1 MARGAAPKVTRI
13 LYSRDLN
20 RAKYDRLYGIA
31 ALCAR
36 VRGDAWQRC
45 SGLSAARQSA
55 YEIRNAWMAAAYDW
69 HGLPAVLGRATLLD
83 ALGDIKASREAAK
96 ALVRK
101 AVWNHTRGRPAE
113 RQRLYSLLKQDRWG
127 EDAYLHRHMRRRW
140 KGGTS
145 RCSNQIVLE
154 PSAYKTQVWH
164 GRTWLYVKGMAR
176 GERIAVPLGGTH
188 VPTGNLRLILWDGRV
203 EVHHAV
209 AEHAVCSTRPCG
221 EGEIGVDKGYTE
233 AYTDSDGER
242 HGEGLGDLLARESDH
257 VKVKG
262 QRRNQLRAIER
273 KHRAAGRTRK
283 ADNIRRNN
291 LGNRKWDHRKRIHN
305 AQVRELLCKAAHGI
319 VDRAAVIACEDLTAP
334 ITSAR
339 VRHKST
345 RRRLAA
351 WTRGLMA
358 DTLTSISRRRGSAS
372 VLVNPA
378 YTSQIDSR
386 TGFLQGTRRGDRFHG
401 LDGVVLDAD
410 TNAARNIL
418 QRMYDDEITLYT
430 PYREVKR
437 LLLDRIGTPEGTAPP
452 GLEPVGR
459 RTPS

>member
-1 MARGAAPKVTRI
+1 MARGTAPKVTRI

-20 RAKYDRLYGIA
+20 RAKYDRLHGIT

-45 SGLSAARQSA
+45 SGISAARQSA
-55 YEIRNAWMAAAYDW
+55 YEIRNAWMAADYDW

-96 ALVRK
+96 ASVRK
-101 AVWNHTRGRPAE
+101 AIWNHTRGCPAE
-113 RQRLYSLLKQDRWG
+113 RKRLYSLLKRDRWD
-127 EDAYLHRHMRRRW
+127 EDAYLHRHMRRKW

-154 PSAYKTQVWH
+154 PNAYETQVWH
-164 GRTWLYVKGMAR
+164 GRTWLYVKGVAR
-176 GERIAVPLGGTH
+176 GERIAVPLGGTR
-188 VPTGNLRLILWDGRV
+188 VPTGNLRLILRDGQV

-209 AEHAVCSTRPCG
+209 DEHAVCSTRPCG

-233 AYTDSDGER
+233 AYTDSDGKR
-242 HGEGLGDLLARESDH
+242 HGEGLGDLLAAESDH

-262 QRRNQLRAIER
+262 GRRNKLRAVEK
-273 KHRAAGRTRK
+273 KHREAGRTRK

-291 LGNRKWDHRKRIHN
+291 LGNCKWDNRKKLHN

-334 ITSAR
+334 MQSAK
-339 VRHKST
+339 VRHKGT

-351 WTRGLMA
+351 WTKGLMA

-386 TGFLQGTRRGDRFHG
+386 TGLLQ
-401 LDGVVLDAD
+401 
-410 TNAARNIL
+410 
-418 QRMYDDEITLYT
+418 
-430 PYREVKR
+430 
-437 LLLDRIGTPEGTAPP
+437 GTAPP

-459 RTPS
+459 RTLA